1 MGQSALP
8 CRHAYGYPWR
18 ALPQSV
24 FERPPPLARR
34 RKRYRSDQFR
44 KAQISSDQFSIASS
58 PAPQPSPQAWH
69 FHQHHHRAHNKKR
82 QNTYECRPRNT
93 IRGSEAL
100 GSFVL
105 FWHVRRAP
113 ARASAIHARIPQ
125 PVDHNHNHT
134 TTARADEW
142 KPSSWSW

>member
-93 IRGSEAL
+93 IRGSEQHWETLEYARP
-100 GSFVL
+100 SS
-105 FWHVRRAP
+105 
-113 ARASAIHARIPQ
+113 ARAGFRNPR
-125 PVDHNHNHT
+125 PHT
-134 TTARADEW
+134 TTSRPQPQPYHNRAG
-142 KPSSWSW
+142 